1 MGRTNPT
8 FRDTLRNLEDQW
20 SPYRRG
26 LRRRDQDLF
35 DTLWGY
41 ARSYADAGGYLN
53 HADPE
58 VVMLFSICVAQQRQ
72 IEMLRQR
79 VDGDPAGHD
88 GGAGQEQAPV
98 SLDESEGADGGSH
111 AVQD

>member
-8 FRDTLRNLEDQW
+8 FRDTLRNLEEQW

-58 VVMLFSICVAQQRQ
+58 VVMLFSICVAQQQQ

-79 VDGDPAGHD
+79 VDGDPAGGD
-88 GGAGQEQAPV
+88 GTASQEHAADGAEKP
-98 SLDESEGADGGSH
+98 EGADGGTH